1 MEKRRVK
8 KDVRLGTLLAR
19 YIVTVVLLL
28 GITGFAFYRAVIY
41 LYSDNGV
48 WRSASRTE
56 DETNA
61 WLEKCSELGFIDTDS
76 VPEKLDIIT
85 EDGNGNETFRQCAGA
100 YEKGLEEYR
109 DWVKE
114 NGVNIYRDGQ
124 EFYVSY
130 IVNKTDG
137 YIFMHYS
144 VAAENENL
152 LFVILLSVLSLELI
166 IPTVLLIRR
175 IRKSINLVSEY
186 AREITAENLSME
198 PARSG
203 IKEMNEIVEAVDF
216 MKENLVK
223 SMEEKWRDEEKKKEE
238 KAQIA
243 HDLKTPLTIIRG
255 NADLLLESCKSEE
268 DREAIETII
277 KNSERIA
284 RSVLDIL
291 E

>member
-8 KDVRLGTLLAR
+8 KDARLGTLLTR

-28 GITGFAFYRAVIY
+28 AVTAFSFYRIVIY
-41 LYSDNGV
+41 LYAGNGG
-48 WRSASRTE
+48 WRSASQTE
-56 DETNA
+56 EETND
-61 WLEKCSELGFIDTDS
+61 WLVKCAELGYIDTGS
-76 VPEKLDIIT
+76 VPEKLDIII
-85 EDGNGNETFRQCAGA
+85 EDGDGNETFRQCDSA
-100 YEKGLEEYR
+100 YENSLNDYR
-109 DWVKE
+109 NSVKE
-114 NGVNIYRDGQ
+114 NGVNVYREGQ

-130 IVNKTDG
+130 IINKDDG
-137 YIFMHYS
+137 FIFMHYS
-144 VAAENENL
+144 VAAENEGL
-152 LFVILLSVLSLELI
+152 LLVAFISALLLEMI
-166 IPTVLLIRR
+166 VPTVLLIRR
-175 IRKSINLVSEY
+175 IRKSITLVSDY

-198 PARSG
+198 PVKSG
-203 IKEMNEIVEAVDF
+203 IKEMNEIVDAVDF

-255 NADLLLESCKSEE
+255 NADLLLESCKSED